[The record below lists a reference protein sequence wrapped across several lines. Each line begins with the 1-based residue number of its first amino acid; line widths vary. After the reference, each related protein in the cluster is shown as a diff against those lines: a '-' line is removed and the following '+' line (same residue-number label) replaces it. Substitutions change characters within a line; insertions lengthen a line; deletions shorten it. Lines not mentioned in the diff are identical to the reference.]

1 MSAVGTGGKAS
12 RTERERERLMPQNPI
27 MPKVHGPLGTL
38 VIAMSVMCY
47 LATLAIGGM
56 VLINRAV
63 DKWTSD
69 IAGEITVQVRPVP
82 GEDVSAQAQLAAQV
96 LEQTKGIRNVRV
108 LSEED
113 AAKLLEPWLGK
124 HRILEELP
132 IPRLVSAETDKRSP
146 PDLDKLALD
155 LAAAVQGVS
164 LDTHRQWQDELTA
177 TARTMRWLGL
187 AVLAIIV
194 AASVALVVFASR
206 SALETNRDV
215 LEVLYLVGARDRFI
229 AGQVE
234 QRFFR
239 AGFKAGLTGV
249 IGGLVTFGLVYLVGY
264 MGNAPGMFATLNDLL
279 STPLWQSYADYLWFV
294 LVPILATLLCLMTA
308 RIATKRILADFF

>member
-1 MSAVGTGGKAS
+1 
-12 RTERERERLMPQNPI
+12 MPQNPI
-27 MPKVHGPLGTL
+27 MPKVHAPLGTL

-56 VLINRAV
+56 LLINRAV

-96 LEQTKGIRNVRV
+96 LERTEGISNVKV

-124 HRILEELP
+124 HRILDELP
-132 IPRLVSAETDKRSP
+132 IPRLVSAETNKRSP
-146 PDLDKLALD
+146 PDLER
-155 LAAAVQGVS
+155 LAAELDAQVQGVS

-177 TARTMRWLGL
+177 TARTMQWLGI
-187 AVLAIIV
+187 AVLVIIV
-194 AASVALVVFASR
+194 FASVALVVFASR

-229 AGQVE
+229 ASQVE
-234 QRFFR
+234 RRFFQ

-249 IGGLVTFGLVYLVGY
+249 IGGLATFGLVYLVGY
-264 MGNAPGMFATLNDLL
+264 TGNAPGMFATLNDLL
-279 STPLWQSYADYLWFV
+279 STPWQRSIADYAWFV
-294 LVPILATLLCLMTA
+294 LVPVVATLICLSTA
-308 RIATKRILADFF
+308 RIATKRILAAIF